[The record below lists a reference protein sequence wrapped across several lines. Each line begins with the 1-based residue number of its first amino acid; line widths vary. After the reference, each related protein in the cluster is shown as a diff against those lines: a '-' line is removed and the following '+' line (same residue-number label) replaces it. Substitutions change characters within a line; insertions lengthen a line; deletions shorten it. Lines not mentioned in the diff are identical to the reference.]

1 MIRFGRKQWIIG
13 CCAAAMLLMS
23 AAGSLLMA
31 VQTRMIFAA
40 DDSVKA
46 LSEAYNS
53 SGQELF
59 SRLAA
64 SPGNI
69 VFSPYSVGTAMALA
83 LSGSRGE
90 TEAEMAR
97 VLKHRLLR
105 TEIDGANG
113 KALAVLGQYGRQ
125 PFPWTSGAAKLM
137 TANAVMLTDRSGM
150 ISKDYLAGMKANYAA
165 EIFRNADLGVVN
177 DWVSRKTEGKI
188 EKIIDKLDPRTV
200 TVLVNAIYFKASWE
214 SPFDSR
220 NTRTEEFEISPWQ
233 KVPVPIMHR
242 EGDYQIV
249 AEQRYSA
256 IRLPYQ
262 IPRLHMVIVLPHRV
276 GGLDMVGARL
286 DGAELSRLFAQLHGP
301 AQRISL
307 ALPRFKTSFNVKLKH
322 HFQALGMTRP
332 FDSARADFSGMTGG
346 SAAENE
352 IFIDDVSHRA
362 VIDVT
367 EEGTE
372 AAAATAAF
380 MIASS
385 PPQFRVTRPFLFY
398 IVDDATDAILFQGR
412 IVDPR

>member
-1 MIRFGRKQWIIG
+1 MIRFGRKQWIIA
-13 CCAAAMLLMS
+13 CCAAVMLLMS
-23 AAGSLLMA
+23 AVGSLLMA
-31 VQTRMIFAA
+31 VQTRLIFAA

-64 SPGNI
+64 APGNV

-97 VLKHRLLR
+97 VLKHRLPR
-105 TEIDGANG
+105 VEIDDANG
-113 KALAVLGQYGRQ
+113 KALAVLNQYGRG
-125 PFPWTSGAAKLM
+125 PFSWKPGTDKLM
-137 TANAVMLTDRSGM
+137 TANAVILAGRGDG
-150 ISKDYLAGMKANYAA
+150 ISKDYLATTAANYAA
-165 EIFRNADLGVVN
+165 EIFRNASPAVING
-177 DWVSRKTEGKI
+177 WVSRKTEGKI
-188 EKIIDKLDPRTV
+188 ESIVDELDPRTV
-200 TVLVNAIYFKASWE
+200 AVLVNAIYFKASWE

-220 NTRTEEFEISPWQ
+220 RTRTEEFEISPWQ

-249 AEQRYSA
+249 TGQGYSA
-256 IRLPYQ
+256 IRLPYR
-262 IPRLHMVIVLPHRV
+262 IPRLHMVIVLPHRNV
-276 GGLDMVGARL
+276 GLDMVSTQL
-286 DGAELSRLFAQLHGP
+286 DGPALSRLFAQLQGP
-301 AQRISL
+301 AQMTSL
-307 ALPRFKTSFNVKLKH
+307 ALPRFKTSFDVKLKQ
-322 HFQALGMTRP
+322 HFRALGMTKP
-332 FDSARADFSGMTGG
+332 FDMADFSGMTGG
-346 SAAENE
+346 RASE
-352 IFIDDVSHRA
+352 IYIDDVSHRA

-372 AAAATAAF
+372 AAAATAVSMLVSGPRPF
-380 MIASS
+380 H
-385 PPQFRVTRPFLFY
+385 VTRPFLFH

>member
-1 MIRFGRKQWIIG
+1 MIRFGRKQWIIA
-13 CCAAAMLLMS
+13 CCAAVTLLMS
-23 AAGSLLMA
+23 AVGSLLMA
-31 VQTRMIFAA
+31 VQTRLIFAA

-64 SPGNI
+64 APGNV

-97 VLKHRLLR
+97 VLKHRLPR
-105 TEIDGANG
+105 VEIDGANG
-113 KALAVLGQYGRQ
+113 KALAILIQYGRR
-125 PFPWTSGAAKLM
+125 PFSWTPGTDKLM
-137 TANAVMLTDRSGM
+137 TANAVILARRGDG
-150 ISKDYLAGMKANYAA
+150 ISKDYLATIAANYAA
-165 EIFRNADLGVVN
+165 EIFRGASPAVING
-177 DWVSRKTEGKI
+177 WVSRKTEGKI
-188 EKIIDKLDPRTV
+188 ESIVDDLDPRTV
-200 TVLVNAIYFKASWE
+200 AVLVNAIYFKASWE

-220 NTRTEEFEISPWQ
+220 RTRTEEFEISPWQ
-233 KVPVPIMHR
+233 KVPVPMMHR

-249 AEQRYSA
+249 TGQGYSA
-256 IRLPYQ
+256 IRLPYR

-276 GGLDMVGARL
+276 GGLDAVSAQL
-286 DGAELSRLFAQLHGP
+286 DGAALSRLFAQLQGP

-307 ALPRFKTSFNVKLKH
+307 ALPRFKASFDTKLKQ
-322 HFQALGMTRP
+322 HFQALGMIRP
-332 FDSARADFSGMTGG
+332 FDMIKADFTGMTGG
-346 SAAENE
+346 QAQ
-352 IFIDDVSHRA
+352 IWIDDVFHRTF
-362 VIDVT
+362 VDVT

-372 AAAATAAF
+372 AAASTAVV

-412 IVDPR
+412 IVDPH